1 MAAQGWLQR
10 KWNFWP
16 SKGKGGVFF
25 FFFFWC
31 FILLGF
37 FGSQQDPWLLLC
49 LFLALPKY
57 GHIPLSWTL
66 LHKKKNQIERW
77 ENMTLKKKRG
87 IGPAT
92 KTTAQVIKEK
102 ETAWLKSAQ
111 QGGERLSS
119 WIQGKRKKKRKN
131 SLKNK
136 KSRWKG
142 FVFASEFFLCK
153 HNISQSA
160 SCKVCLLCCYK
171 HSSRNLSK
179 AMPRSERGREKAATF
194 CSLQN
199 GWGPGESGYEQRG
212 REVLPVLHRGGL
224 GDSASI
230 SPSFPSPHS
239 CPLSR

>member
-1 MAAQGWLQR
+1 MDRPPKLQR
-10 KWNFWP
+10 K
-16 SKGKGGVFF
+16 
-25 FFFFWC
+25 
-31 FILLGF
+31 L
-37 FGSQQDPWLLLC
+37 
-49 LFLALPKY
+49 
-57 GHIPLSWTL
+57 
-66 LHKKKNQIERW
+66 
-77 ENMTLKKKRG
+77 LKKRKQHEWKVHSKEERG
-87 IGPAT
+87 LAAEFKGN
-92 KTTAQVIKEK
+92 
-102 ETAWLKSAQ
+102 
-111 QGGERLSS
+111 
-119 WIQGKRKKKRKN
+119 KKKRKN

-199 GWGPGESGYEQRG
+199 GWGPGESSYEQRG

-230 SPSFPSPHS
+230 SPSFPSPRS